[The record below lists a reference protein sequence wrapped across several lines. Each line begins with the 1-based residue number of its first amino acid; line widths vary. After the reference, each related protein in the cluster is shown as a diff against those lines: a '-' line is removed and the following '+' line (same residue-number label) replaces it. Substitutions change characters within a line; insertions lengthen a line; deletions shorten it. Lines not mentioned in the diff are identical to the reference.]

1 MSYKF
6 IDKRGSFLYSMGN
19 KEDRHG
25 SSACSPDA
33 DRGRERNAAA
43 VGAKTENR
51 ASPCLQGKDRACL
64 CSRPIQR

>member
-1 MSYKF
+1 MA
-6 IDKRGSFLYSMGN
+6 RPLAPLTLT
-19 KEDRHG
+19 EE
-25 SSACSPDA
+25 
-33 DRGRERNAAA
+33 ERNAAS